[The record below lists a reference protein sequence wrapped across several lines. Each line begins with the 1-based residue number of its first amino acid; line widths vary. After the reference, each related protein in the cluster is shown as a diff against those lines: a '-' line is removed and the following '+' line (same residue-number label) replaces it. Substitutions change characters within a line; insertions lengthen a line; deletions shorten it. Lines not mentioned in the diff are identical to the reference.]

1 MVKKKKRTVATSSKD
16 KSQKATTKKSEKYA
30 SKKKKSYQAATKDKL
45 GVKVAKKKS
54 RSFPGQ
60 EWKISDDEKKIDS
73 STRLKQKLNKS
84 ETS

>member
-60 EWKISDDEKKIDS
+60 DWKISDNEKKIDL
-73 STRLKQKLNKS
+73 TPPDEYLAYNI
-84 ETS
+84 T